1 MLFRSG
7 IAKAFDYRMSF
18 ADTVPAFGDLA
29 AAAKSFNQRV
39 NFKLTHVLWLA
50 ALQTIAR
57 IDSALL
63 KQVAEKAGLQVP
75 TLEELTFE
83 KEAGRALAA
92 AYGKILG
99 SEEGSEKLPV
109 KEAVEKEKGLYEE
122 NLAALVNKYIRM
134 L

>member
-1 MLFRSG
+1 M
-7 IAKAFDYRMSF
+7 
-18 ADTVPAFGDLA
+18 
-29 AAAKSFNQRV
+29 

-50 ALQTIAR
+50 ALQTIAGT
-57 IDSALL
+57 DSALL
-63 KQVAEKAGLQVP
+63 KQIAEKAGLQVP
-75 TLEELTFE
+75 ALEELTIE
-83 KEAGRALAA
+83 QGAGRAFAA

-99 SEEGSEKLPV
+99 SEEGREKLPV

>member
-1 MLFRSG
+1 M
-7 IAKAFDYRMSF
+7 
-18 ADTVPAFGDLA
+18 
-29 AAAKSFNQRV
+29 
-39 NFKLTHVLWLA
+39 
-50 ALQTIAR
+50 
-57 IDSALL
+57 L

-75 TLEELTFE
+75 AAEELAFE
-83 KEAGRALAA
+83 QEAGRAFAA

-109 KEAVEKEKGLYEE
+109 KEAVEKAKGLYEE